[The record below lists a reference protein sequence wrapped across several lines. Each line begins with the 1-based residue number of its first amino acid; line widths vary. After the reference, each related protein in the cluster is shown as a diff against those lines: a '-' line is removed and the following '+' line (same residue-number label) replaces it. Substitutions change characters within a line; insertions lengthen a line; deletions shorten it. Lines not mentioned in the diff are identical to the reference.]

1 MHVWNFGYVYDL
13 NRKIRLYICP
23 YHQAF
28 RSYLH
33 TIKINSPHSTA
44 PMSLLRW
51 ATCVLYRDTILSSI
65 LRSIIAITIPSLLV
79 VLFSGLSSKEILQIQ
94 KFLWS
99 LSCSNYH
106 DDFQWWVLSY
116 FTWLMVCCNSMSNL
130 HYYVYLCWDN
140 DVDLDWQQ

>member
-1 MHVWNFGYVYDL
+1 MHVWNFGYAYDL

-44 PMSLLRW
+44 PMSLLKW
-51 ATCVLYRDTILSSI
+51 ATCVLYFDTILELNFAKHYCYQDTLTFSCTFSRLSSI
-65 LRSIIAITIPSLLV
+65 
-79 VLFSGLSSKEILQIQ
+79 EILQIQ
-94 KFLWS
+94 KFILS
-99 LSCSNYH
+99 LSCSYYH
-106 DDFQWWVLSY
+106 DDFRCWVLSY
-116 FTWLMVCCNSMSNL
+116 FTWLMVCCNSISNL
-130 HYYVYLCWDN
+130 HYYVYFCWGN